1 MHDLTKKSISTIKME
16 SWTHLIRF
24 VAVEDGKIHLGQLVD
39 SNRDVGEDSRNGYP
53 IHARL
58 IEGSIYDSQVRE
70 KVLQVRQ
77 VRFSSSLSRKRHAVT
92 QSLLPAVVAD

>member
-1 MHDLTKKSISTIKME
+1 ME

-39 SNRDVGEDSRNGYP
+39 SNRDVGEDSRNGYQ

-58 IEGSIYDSQVRE
+58 IEGSIYDGKVGE
-70 KVLQVRQ
+70 KILKVRQ
-77 VRFSSSLSRKRHAVT
+77 KKTRSHSK
-92 QSLLPAVVAD
+92 LLPAVVAD